1 MAVLV
6 KKKKKNKGWGL
17 KRIRVGFNILIGKVD
32 AEFEKTEIP
41 RKPTRKQTSRI
52 KREVRIELSN
62 LAKVER
68 QPPNIVADT
77 ISQIA
82 DKERKKAIRSGDY
95 GTAIFAS
102 IIQHYADE
110 ASKSPSSV
118 STSHW

>member
-1 MAVLV
+1 LG
-6 KKKKKNKGWGL
+6 KKKKKRGWSL
-17 KRIRVGFNILIGKVD
+17 KRLRVGFNVLVGKVD
-32 AEFEKTEIP
+32 AEFEKDEIP
-41 RKPTRKQTSRI
+41 RKPTRKQASRI
-52 KREVRIELSN
+52 KKEVRIELSN

-68 QPPNIVADT
+68 QPQNIVADT

-110 ASKSPSSV
+110 ASKNQPSV